1 MNWAIHAGSNL
12 VEDNSINVK
21 LKREDEK
28 KYQAFHA
35 ANESRESRAAKNA
48 DNTCTGTYRTAFA
61 SVERS
66 VRHSSRELLT
76 VR

>member
-1 MNWAIHAGSNL
+1 MGRFMPAPIWL
-12 VEDNSINVK
+12 KTTKINVK

-28 KYQAFHA
+28 KYQAVHA
-35 ANESRESRAAKNA
+35 ANESRESRAAKTA
-48 DNTCTGTYRTAFA
+48 DNTCLGSYRIAFV

-66 VRHSSRELLT
+66 VPHSSRELLT